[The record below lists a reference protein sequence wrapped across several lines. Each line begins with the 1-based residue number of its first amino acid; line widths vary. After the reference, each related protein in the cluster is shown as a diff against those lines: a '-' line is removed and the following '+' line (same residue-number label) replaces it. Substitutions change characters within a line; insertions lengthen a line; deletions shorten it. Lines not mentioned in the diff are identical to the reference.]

1 MPWIKLFHREIYIF
15 YIKSLRVIY
24 YMYIHDIDC
33 SLCLQLQNYDMLE
46 PNVKNYYT
54 FIYYIM
60 ITFVYIASYLLKNN
74 IVKRSDTRNNRRI

>member
-1 MPWIKLFHREIYIF
+1 
-15 YIKSLRVIY
+15 
-24 YMYIHDIDC
+24 
-33 SLCLQLQNYDMLE
+33 MLE